1 MFRSPALMTGYW
13 NSPDATAEAIRDGWY
28 HTGDLGT
35 IDAQGYVRVS
45 ERRVDLIVSGGMNV
59 YPSEVEEVI
68 LTVPGVLACAVV
80 GLPHERWGQTVAAS
94 VVVAPGE
101 HVSADDIVERCK
113 ERLASFKKPTVIEFV
128 DALPVTAGLKVSRA
142 QVRARMAR

>member
-1 MFRSPALMTGYW
+1 MTGYW
-13 NSPDATAEAIRDGWY
+13 NNPGATAEAIRDGWY

-35 IDAQGYVRVS
+35 VDAQGYVRVS

-68 LTVPGVLACAVV
+68 LTLPGVLACAVV

-94 VVVAPGE
+94 IVVAPGHE
-101 HVSADDIVERCK
+101 LTEDDIVERCK
-113 ERLASFKKPTVIEFV
+113 ERLAGFKKPTLIRFV
-128 DALPVTAGLKVSRA
+128 ERLPTTAGLKVSRA
-142 QVRARMAR
+142 QVRLDMAATLPT